1 MNREPAPASTEI
13 LRASALLGRRVR
25 TADGRDLGRVADI
38 ETDLGP
44 DGRPRVT
51 ALVVTARPWGR
62 LLGYERDEVVGPW
75 ILEHLARRI
84 LRRNT
89 QRVPWA
95 TAVIEEAGAG

>member
-1 MNREPAPASTEI
+1 MNREPAPASTVD

-25 TADGRDLGRVADI
+25 TTDGRDLGRIADI
-38 ETDLGP
+38 ETDVGP
-44 DGRPRVT
+44 NGRPRVT

-89 QRVPWA
+89 HRVPWA
-95 TAVIEEAGAG
+95 DAVIDESDTG

>member
-1 MNREPAPASTEI
+1 MKADRGPV

-25 TADGRDLGRVADI
+25 TADGRDLGRVADL
-38 ETDLGP
+38 ETDTGP

-75 ILEHLARRI
+75 ILEHFARWI

-89 QRVPWA
+89 HRVPWGD
-95 TAVIEEAGAG
+95 AVIGETESG